1 MACLCRCWCHYVQIV
16 NSNSNSNVYNPNAQR
31 WMNCDGEAKEKSTTK
46 TFTLKSQSLIYTRN
60 IFYLSIVF
68 QSGVAFRHYYNGSI
82 FVDCSQFVFFMT
94 QKAHMFFLLNWFE
107 KIATFSIESSSI
119 FGKWLYHRMFSFIHS
134 GWKLILAW

>member
-1 MACLCRCWCHYVQIV
+1 ML
-16 NSNSNSNVYNPNAQR
+16 YNPNAQR

-94 QKAHMFFLLNWFE
+94 QKAHMFFIYWIGSKKFPHSRLNHHQFLANDYI
-107 KIATFSIESSSI
+107 IACFHT
-119 FGKWLYHRMFSFIHS
+119 FIHS
-134 GWKLILAW
+134 FRVKIDTSLVMMMIWLPACCLCLPRL